1 MMKKIIYF
9 ILALII
15 VLAGATYVFFDRIA
29 KITIESYAQQSL
41 SAPVSIREVRS
52 DWSAGK
58 INIDFVEV
66 GNPAGFANKN
76 AFVLNHLSAELADQ
90 QQGELI
96 ILERL
101 EFDGLLFTL
110 KQQDSRVNLVELLKQ
125 LDQQSPASQGST
137 GSSSIR
143 TPRQQ
148 QSNYRIKINELSFIN
163 TQLFIDTQW
172 FKDTVVVPNI
182 IIQNFGRSQGV
193 PVAQVGSELMKIA
206 LTRIQSEVEKNGLRL
221 SEREIKQSIQR
232 KLRQKLEE
240 SVKDLDTGKLLEKLG
255 F

>member
-1 MMKKIIYF
+1 MKKIVYF

-29 KITIESYAQQSL
+29 KTAIESYAQQSL
-41 SAPVSIREVRS
+41 SAPVSIKEVRS

-66 GNPAGFANKN
+66 GNPAGFANDN
-76 AFVLNHLSAELADQ
+76 AFVLNHLSAELAE

-110 KQQDSRVNLVELLKQ
+110 EQQDSRVNLVELLKQ

-137 GSSSIR
+137 SSSSISV
-143 TPRQQ
+143 PSQQ
-148 QSNYRIKINELSFIN
+148 QSNYRIKINKLSFIN

-182 IIQNFGRSQGV
+182 IIQNFGRSQGM
-193 PVAQVGSELMKIA
+193 PVAQVGAELMKIA
-206 LTRIQSEVEKNGLRL
+206 LMRIQSEVEKNGLRL
-221 SEREIKQSIQR
+221 SEQEIKQSIQR
-232 KLRQKLEE
+232 QLRQKLED
-240 SVKDLDTGKLLEKLG
+240 SVKDLDAGKLLEKLG

>member
-1 MMKKIIYF
+1 MMKKIVYF
-9 ILALII
+9 LIALIV

-29 KITIESYAQQSL
+29 KTTIESYAQQSL
-41 SAPVSIREVRS
+41 SAPVSIKEVRS

-58 INIDFVEV
+58 LNIDFVEV
-66 GNPAGFANKN
+66 SNPTGFVNDN

-96 ILERL
+96 ILEHL

-110 KQQDSRVNLVELLKQ
+110 EQQAGRVNLVELLKQ
-125 LDQQSPASQGST
+125 LDGQSTVSENAT
-137 GSSSIR
+137 TDSSMGM
-143 TPRQQ
+143 PNQQ
-148 QSNYRIKINELSFIN
+148 QSNYRIKINKLSFIN

-172 FKDTVVVPNI
+172 FKDTVTVPNI
-182 IIQNFGRSQGV
+182 IIKNFGRGRGV
-193 PVAQVGSELMKIA
+193 PVSQVGAELMKIA

-221 SEREIKQSIQR
+221 SEQEIKQSIQR
-232 KLRQKLEE
+232 QLRQKLEE
-240 SVKDLDTGKLLEKLG
+240 SAKDFDTGKLLKKLG